1 MSEGPQHAALAE
13 LFAALNRH
21 GAVVTAAYRG
31 EVRQGADATEAALE
45 TLVRVNVLKPF
56 EDGFMIHP
64 RLRDFINEYL
74 ANFQAY
80 RSLTRLSPLMAEARG
95 LWDSMLAARR
105 EGAEE
110 DALNNEREY
119 RYKLGELAHSVDA
132 NVMLMQTLVTTRY
145 GNVNSIGEKRR
156 QNVFYQHQVQRL
168 QDEFE
173 SLRVFCEQME
183 GRAITAERL
192 DLQRAVYRELS
203 ARMPQWAAII
213 KEIALAVGAELFRQ
227 RQIEARLRR
236 LANTA
241 MLLVRQPMLKGFDV
255 DPTDAGIPDCAW
267 VVEATALR
275 ASPDIAHPSNAHQDA
290 LAAIARALPPAEVSL
305 PPDAS
310 PAPPTPIADDTGRAP
325 AVLEDVHGEAV
336 IALAD
341 QLRRNPQHHVS
352 LADYLSQRQ
361 ELVGCGLQAWLVYA
375 AVELPLHDIDVEF
388 VDHDDRTAAEGPAL
402 NATFK
407 DVLARAAA

>member
-1 MSEGPQHAALAE
+1 
-13 LFAALNRH
+13 
-21 GAVVTAAYRG
+21 
-31 EVRQGADATEAALE
+31 
-45 TLVRVNVLKPF
+45 
-56 EDGFMIHP
+56 
-64 RLRDFINEYL
+64 
-74 ANFQAY
+74 
-80 RSLTRLSPLMAEARG
+80 
-95 LWDSMLAARR
+95 
-105 EGAEE
+105 
-110 DALNNEREY
+110 
-119 RYKLGELAHSVDA
+119 
-132 NVMLMQTLVTTRY
+132 MQTLVTTRY
-145 GNVNSIGEKRR
+145 GNVSSIGEKRR

-267 VVEATALR
+267 VVEPMALD
-275 ASPDIAHPSNAHQDA
+275 ASPDIAHPSNAHEDA

-305 PPDAS
+305 PPDDS
-310 PAPPTPIADDTGRAP
+310 PAAPTPIADDMGRAP
-325 AVLEDVHGEAV
+325 AVIEDLHGEAV

-352 LADYLSQRQ
+352 LADYLSHRQ
-361 ELVGCGLQAWLVYA
+361 ELAGCGLQAWLVYA

-388 VDHDDRTAAEGPAL
+388 VDRDDRTAAEGPAL

>member
-1 MSEGPQHAALAE
+1 MTEGPQHTALAE
-13 LFAALNRH
+13 LFAALNRY
-21 GAVVTAAYRG
+21 GDVVTAAYRG
-31 EVRQGADATEAALE
+31 EVRRGLDATETALE

-56 EDGFMIHP
+56 EDGYMIHP

-110 DALNNEREY
+110 DARNNEREY

-156 QNVFYQHQVQRL
+156 QNVFYQHQVARL

-173 SLRVFCEQME
+173 SLRVFCEQMD
-183 GRAITAERL
+183 GRAITTERV
-192 DLQRAVYRELS
+192 DLQRAVYRELT
-203 ARMPQWAAII
+203 ARMAQWAAII
-213 KEIALAVGAELFRQ
+213 KEIALAVGAELFKQ

-255 DPTDAGIPDCAW
+255 DPADQAIPDCAW
-267 VVEATALR
+267 VVEPIKLD
-275 ASPDIAHPSNAHQDA
+275 ASPDVGAASA
-290 LAAIARALPPAEVSL
+290 LQQEALTAIARALPAPELYAPPEVVPAG
-305 PPDAS
+305 
-310 PAPPTPIADDTGRAP
+310 PTPIADDSGRP
-325 AVLEDVHGEAV
+325 PVELEDVHGEAV
-336 IALAD
+336 IALAE
-341 QLRRNPQHHVS
+341 QLRRHPEHRVS
-352 LADYLSQRQ
+352 LAEFLARRT
-361 ELVGCGLQAWLVYA
+361 ELADCGLEAWLVYA
-375 AVELPLHDIDVEF
+375 AVELPLHDIAVEF
-388 VDHDDRTAAEGPAL
+388 VENDARGERRQSL
-402 NATFK
+402 NATFR
-407 DVLARAAA
+407 DVVAHAAA